1 MKKFKII
8 KNLIGGKCETL
19 TINHQIPGGAS
30 FMTVYSGFCID
41 NKVII
46 KMCSKKESLIT
57 QILQNDE
64 NLYIVKLFDIFDH
77 CKLKSFDTTNIISSQ
92 KNTDNYIIIEEL
104 QPLKLYLDYTYKSF
118 LSYPYIMIEHN
129 LKFNKKNIEIIHI
142 YITKDLINILIKC
155 ASIIQYLHSKKIFY
169 GDFKQENMGIDLDG
183 NFKIFDFGESIL
195 IEDSYKLIGQYD
207 QHPLQNDIL
216 ALGKLFI
223 NIITNRNVFAP
234 GRHYTS
240 HRFSLNEE
248 DFEILFKN
256 LIINDH
262 ILTDFLKRMFNI
274 KMKEYD
280 NTILDL
286 LLRYL
291 KSLVD

>member
-1 MKKFKII
+1 MM
-8 KNLIGGKCETL
+8 GGNCESI
-19 TINHQIPGGAS
+19 TINHQIRSGAS
-30 FMTVYSGFCID
+30 FNYVYSGFCNDRKVVIKTC
-41 NKVII
+41 NKR
-46 KMCSKKESLIT
+46 ESLIT
-57 QILQNDE
+57 QMLQNDE
-64 NLYIVKLFDIFDH
+64 NLYVVRLFNILNYT
-77 CKLKSFDTTNIISSQ
+77 KIKSFDTTDIILSR
-92 KNTDNYIIIEEL
+92 KENRDDYIIIEEL
-104 QPLKLYLDYTYKSF
+104 QPLKLYLDYTYKS
-118 LSYPYIMIEHN
+118 YPYIMTEHN
-129 LKFNKKNIEIIHI
+129 LKIYNKNIEIIHI

-155 ASIIQYLHSKKIFY
+155 ASIIQYLHSKNIFY
-169 GDFKQENMGIDLDG
+169 GDLKEENMGKDLND

-195 IEDSYKLIGQYD
+195 IVEPYELIGQYL

-223 NIITNRNVFAP
+223 NIITNRRVFEP

-248 DFEILFKN
+248 DFEILFKK
-256 LIINDH
+256 LIINDF

-286 LLRYL
+286 LLHYL
-291 KSLVD
+291 KSLVN